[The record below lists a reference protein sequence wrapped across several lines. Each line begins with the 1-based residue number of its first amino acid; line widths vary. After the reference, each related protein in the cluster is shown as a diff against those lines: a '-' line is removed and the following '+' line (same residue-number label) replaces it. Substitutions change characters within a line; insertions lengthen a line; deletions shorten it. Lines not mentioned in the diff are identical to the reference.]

1 MKFKSFLV
9 ISLLGL
15 SLAGCV
21 DEKFPAT
28 KDINRLTCVPPTDPN
43 ASRYFFATKEHTCVA
58 GPTNNY
64 EYDPNHFAYDDDLFC
79 CKKPP
84 SCSKFYQIS
93 KDEQGQK
100 TGHGTCSALESKAA
114 QTAGKAVMET
124 LDNGMT
130 CCYHPSCA
138 ELYGSEYKAS
148 DDNAHS
154 GIAAC
159 APETEDN
166 ALIAE
171 KQAFYILDTG
181 ETCCYKG
188 LSDVPDGANCDSG
201 WITVT
206 ATEKTL
212 CRFDYDE
219 KKLEAYDSINLT
231 TNDTDIDDDPYGD
244 GNDEE
249 PDDEE
254 STEDYYYCK
263 EGKIEG
269 RYCRYVPAELDTSR
283 VVYQTGQACSPSQMN
298 PGRDTLRIHVM
309 DIGQGDSIWIQTPD
323 NKNILVDGGDGAA
336 FNTQSGP
343 IITDFLLTHGFP
355 ENGTFDAV
363 FLTHPHSDHFGGFL
377 NLFGSSTKFGIK
389 NYIDPMDLDTKE
401 EVAANYKK
409 WITSVK
415 SKVSKE
421 NIYMPAEEK
430 FTKGQP
436 FPKDFF
442 GERVETEYIYS
453 SKKIDKNPN
462 VASIIFK
469 ITFGGTSMLFTGDAE
484 AAQEA
489 EAIKYDVQSN
499 FLKVCHHGS
508 STSSSDAFLSAV
520 WNDGHSGFSES
531 YKRAAFISSGRR
543 TFSGTYIPDMQILEK
558 LKKYLTDNQIF
569 STSAG
574 DDAKRESQTYRDDNI
589 LIVVNSDGT
598 YYSCYE
604 GTN

>member
-1 MKFKSFLV
+1 MKFKSFLA

-43 ASRYFFATKEHTCVA
+43 ASRYFFATKDHTCVA
-58 GPTNNY
+58 GPTSDVN
-64 EYDPNHFAYDDDLFC
+64 YDPNHFAYDDELYC
-79 CKKPP
+79 CKKAP
-84 SCSKFYQIS
+84 SCSKFYQFS
-93 KDEQGQK
+93 VNALGEHNG
-100 TGHGTCSALESKAA
+100 TGTCTALESKAA
-114 QTAGKAVMET
+114 QNAGKPVMET
-124 LDNGMT
+124 LDNGRT
-130 CCYHPSCA
+130 CCYHPTCE
-138 ELYGSEYKAS
+138 ELYGNEYS
-148 DDNAHS
+148 TNYSSIS
-154 GIAAC
+154 GLDVC
-159 APETEDN
+159 AYDTKEL
-166 ALIAE
+166 AQAAE
-171 KQAFYILDTG
+171 KQPFYVLDTG
-181 ETCCYKG
+181 ETCCYEG
-188 LSDVPDGANCDSG
+188 LTAAPDGPNCESG
-201 WITVT
+201 WITVS
-206 ATEKTL
+206 ATEKSL
-212 CRFDYDE
+212 CKFDFDND
-219 KKLEAYDSINLT
+219 KLEAYDLINLAT
-231 TNDTDIDDDPYGD
+231 IDQDIDDDPYGD
-244 GNDEE
+244 GDGDDEE

-254 STEDYYYCK
+254 STEDFYYCK

-269 RYCRYVPAELDTSR
+269 QFCRYVPAEYRDSR
-283 VVYQTGQACSPSQMN
+283 VVYQSGQACSSSQMN

-355 ENGTFDAV
+355 ENGVFDAV

-442 GERVETEYIYS
+442 GEKVETEYIYS

-489 EAIKYDVQSN
+489 EAIKYNVQSN

-508 STSSSDAFLSAV
+508 STSSSEAFLSAI
-520 WNDGHSGFSES
+520 WGEKIASES
-531 YKRAAFISSGRR
+531 NKRGAFISSGRR
-543 TFSGTYIPDMQILEK
+543 TFSGTYIPDTQILSN
-558 LKKYLTDNQIF
+558 LLQYLTPKQIF

-589 LIVVNSDGT
+589 LIVIKSDGS